1 MPLKGEGGP
10 GFHSSFALGLTSV
23 AIAMHLCSSWVVTGP
38 GEDRLG
44 RIILLFCWT
53 TLPYLV
59 LAGLTWVIRSPAV
72 LLVATA
78 LLAGTDLIALHDALV
93 GHRSTS
99 ALGLAFQ
106 PALALLVFVPA
117 ATVVGVVLRIV
128 PAWHRRR
135 AKGGQKN
142 SSD

>member
-1 MPLKGEGGP
+1 MPVKDKGGP
-10 GFHSSFALGLTSV
+10 GFHLCFALGLTSV
-23 AIAMHLCSSWVVTGP
+23 AIVTHLCSSWVVAAP

-44 RIILLFCWT
+44 RVILLFCWT

-72 LLVATA
+72 LLVATV
-78 LLAGTDLIALHDALV
+78 LLAGTDVVALHDALV
-93 GHRSTS
+93 GRRSTS
-99 ALGLAFQ
+99 ALGLALQ

-117 ATVVGVVLRIV
+117 ATLAGILLRIV

-135 AKGGQKN
+135 AKGGPKH